1 MCLTILLLF
10 DLVAGVLGAADRKT
24 YCVSTIFIIDIL
36 SIIPIISLVS
46 DDLKVLSF
54 LRIFKAMRVL
64 KLRRLVEIRREHQ
77 LTQQIFILLTILL
90 GLIII
95 CASIMFEISHIW
107 PDAFTEELKFH
118 DALYFVIVTFTTIG
132 YGDITANKASTRI
145 IMTISIGFMISI
157 LPLQLSSVV
166 DAITELPKYK
176 SYLRRI
182 SKDHVVI
189 IWYEPAEYEI
199 SMVLR
204 ELFNSYKDKKLQ
216 VALIGDK
223 DPSDKL
229 ISLLKKPKYELVQYF
244 KGDILRS
251 SILKKARVYK
261 YIIIIL
267 YFIVVI
273 YLYLYN
279 SIKKQKVVF

>member
-1 MCLTILLLF
+1 MIEVCLTFLLLL
-10 DLVAGVLGAADRKT
+10 DLIAGVLGAADRKT
-24 YCVSTIFIIDIL
+24 YFISATFIIDIL
-36 SIIPIISLVS
+36 SIIPIISLIS
-46 DDLKVLSF
+46 DNLKVLSF

-64 KLRRLVEIRREHQ
+64 KLRRLVEIRRENQ

-107 PDAFTEELKFH
+107 PEAFTEELQFH

-145 IMTISIGFMISI
+145 IMTVSIGFMISI
-157 LPLQLSSVV
+157 LPLQLSSVI

-176 SYLRRI
+176 SYLRKI
-182 SKDHVVI
+182 CKDHVVI

-199 SMVLR
+199 SMILR
-204 ELFNSYKDKKLQ
+204 ELFNKYSKDKKIQ

-229 ISLLKKPKYELVQYF
+229 ISLLKKPKYQLVQYF

-251 SILKKARVYK
+251 SILNKARVFIYYYY
-261 YIIIIL
+261 YINL
-267 YFIVVI
+267 V
-273 YLYLYN
+273 
-279 SIKKQKVVF
+279 